1 MEWGIYRNI
10 PFVIMGILVVVLF
23 FGQRGDRPYRFM
35 YLAITL
41 SFAFY
46 IPVVLWADV
55 SPMVG
60 MLMMPKTCMYV
71 WMVVMG
77 YKLVGKETVTA

>member
-1 MEWGIYRNI
+1 M
-10 PFVIMGILVVVLF
+10 
-23 FGQRGDRPYRFM
+23 
-35 YLAITL
+35 
-41 SFAFY
+41 
-46 IPVVLWADV
+46 VLWADV

-77 YKLVGKETVTA
+77 YKLVGKDAVTV